1 MDRVRLSTSV
11 VILFILTLML
21 AVITVVVVQV
31 LGHSEPDVQSRFT
44 IYLQKLEPS
53 PMVVA
58 ATTQERYEASK
69 EFTTKLLAIFN
80 IKASIR
86 LSAVADITYVIPA
99 SDPSAWRIQWDAK
112 THRLTLST
120 PAPDCLLPAVHTDTI
135 EIVTENSNILTN
147 TLFSLKEEAARM
159 QSELSNDL
167 LTQAKA
173 TLGEPAIQAT
183 IEEGV
188 RRFAATFCE
197 SARLG
202 KPAAIDVHLG
212 QAKNPDK
219 IDNAQLE
226 TSLEL

>member
-1 MDRVRLSTSV
+1 MAHVRLSAPAV
-11 VILFILTLML
+11 FLLILTLVL
-21 AVITVVVVQV
+21 AVVTVVVVQV
-31 LGHSEPDVQSRFT
+31 LAHPRPDVRSRFT
-44 IYLQKLEPS
+44 LYLQKLEPR

-69 EFTTKLLAIFN
+69 EFTARLLAIFN
-80 IKASIR
+80 IKARIR

-99 SDPSAWRIQWDAK
+99 SDPSAWTIQWDARAR
-112 THRLTLST
+112 TLALST

-135 EIVTENSNILTN
+135 EIIIENSNILTN

-167 LTQAKA
+167 LTHARA
-173 TLGEPAIQAT
+173 TLAEPAVRTA
-183 IEEGV
+183 IEDGV

-202 KPAAIDVHLG
+202 TPAFIEVRLG
-212 QAKNPDK
+212 HAGESISN
-219 IDNAQLE
+219 
-226 TSLEL
+226 

>member
-1 MDRVRLSTSV
+1 MARVRLSAPAV
-11 VILFILTLML
+11 FLLILTLVL
-21 AVITVVVVQV
+21 AVVTVVVVQV
-31 LGHSEPDVQSRFT
+31 LAHPRPDVRSQFT
-44 IYLQKLEPS
+44 LYLQKLEPR

-69 EFTTKLLAIFN
+69 EFTARLLAIFN
-80 IKASIR
+80 IKARIR

-99 SDPSAWRIQWDAK
+99 SDPSAWTIQWDARAH
-112 THRLTLST
+112 TLALST

-135 EIVTENSNILTN
+135 EIITENSNILTN

-167 LTQAKA
+167 LTHARA
-173 TLGEPAIQAT
+173 TLAEPAVRTA
-183 IEEGV
+183 IEDGV

-202 KPAAIDVHLG
+202 TPALIEVQLG
-212 QAKNPDK
+212 HAGESISN
-219 IDNAQLE
+219 
-226 TSLEL
+226 

>member
-1 MDRVRLSTSV
+1 MARVRLSAPAV
-11 VILFILTLML
+11 FLLILTLVL
-21 AVITVVVVQV
+21 AVVTVVVVQV
-31 LGHSEPDVQSRFT
+31 LAHPRPDVRSQFT
-44 IYLQKLEPS
+44 LYLQKLEPR

-69 EFTTKLLAIFN
+69 EFTARLLAIFN
-80 IKASIR
+80 IKARIR

-99 SDPSAWRIQWDAK
+99 SDPSAWTIQWDARAH
-112 THRLTLST
+112 TLALST

-135 EIVTENSNILTN
+135 EIITENSNILTN

-167 LTQAKA
+167 LAHARA
-173 TLGEPAIQAT
+173 TLAEPAVRTA
-183 IEEGV
+183 IEDGV

-202 KPAAIDVHLG
+202 TPALIEVQLG
-212 QAKNPDK
+212 HAGESISN
-219 IDNAQLE
+219 
-226 TSLEL
+226 

>member
-1 MDRVRLSTSV
+1 MARVRLSAPAV
-11 VILFILTLML
+11 FLLILTLVL
-21 AVITVVVVQV
+21 AVVTGVVVQV
-31 LGHSEPDVQSRFT
+31 LAHPRPDVRSQFT
-44 IYLQKLEPS
+44 LYLQKLEPR

-69 EFTTKLLAIFN
+69 EFTARLLAIFN
-80 IKASIR
+80 IKARIR

-99 SDPSAWRIQWDAK
+99 SDPSAWTIQWDARAH
-112 THRLTLST
+112 TLALST

-135 EIVTENSNILTN
+135 EIITENSNILTN

-167 LTQAKA
+167 LTHARA
-173 TLGEPAIQAT
+173 TLAEPAVRTA
-183 IEEGV
+183 IEDGV

-202 KPAAIDVHLG
+202 TPALIEVQLG
-212 QAKNPDK
+212 HAGESISN
-219 IDNAQLE
+219 
-226 TSLEL
+226 